1 MRLKRRSRNPPN
13 VFFFLIAGG
22 GGTLEWPEILRG
34 ATRKDLKAASNSQ
47 EGKTERRCILMK
59 SDEEIRATV
68 ERARRIVHD
77 LYLKDERLKQRPRKD
92 AGVVRE
98 MDIVLHEVLHSLL
111 RG

>member
-1 MRLKRRSRNPPN
+1 
-13 VFFFLIAGG
+13 
-22 GGTLEWPEILRG
+22 
-34 ATRKDLKAASNSQ
+34 
-47 EGKTERRCILMK
+47 MK